1 MSWLFLV
8 PIKKGDAFIASSF
21 VFRLLGL
28 CSPELDGIG
37 RRFALLVRLC
47 LSLSGLVQIDDIIS
61 QKLDPVLVAQVY
73 PSNAAR
79 QNKTAASV
87 PAAAENFK
95 RNLI

>member
-8 PIKKGDAFIASSF
+8 PIKKGDAFVASSF

-28 CSPELDGIG
+28 CPPELYGIG

-47 LSLSGLVQIDDIIS
+47 LGLSGLVQVDDIVG
-61 QKLDPVLVAQVY
+61 QKLDPVSVAQVY
-73 PSNAAR
+73 PSNATR